1 MESNQKKKTA
11 TTDILKILNS
21 AIVDMADLPKKM
33 LKYATP
39 ITLSLLAVATVLFVQ
54 NKTSSNFSSVFDFTT
69 TTLITNSIFVMAE
82 FIIASLVIDM
92 IVKKKPRR

>member
-1 MESNQKKKTA
+1 MEGKQNRKTVTTNIKKV
-11 TTDILKILNS
+11 INS

-39 ITLSLLAVATVLFVQ
+39 VTLSLLAVATALFVQ
-54 NKTSSNFSSVFDFTT
+54 NKTSNDFNSVFDFTA

-92 IVKKKPRR
+92 IVKKKSR